1 MQIDLLELSLVT
13 LVVLIGSASQAAI
26 GMGLNLF
33 AIPLLLL
40 INPIYAPGPVLV
52 ASFAL
57 SFLALWRVP
66 ATVDR
71 RELSFALIG
80 LGVGTVIAG
89 VVAALIDSANL
100 ARLLGLSVVLG
111 VGLALSGWS
120 LALTQRNLV
129 IAGGGAG
136 LLGTIAGVHAP
147 PIALLYQGL
156 EPARVRGAILTFV
169 GIGNLFSIIALAV
182 VGRFG
187 ADQLMATSMLIPGVL
202 LGLLAAPRLARLIDA
217 KTLRLFV
224 LSISALSGL
233 LLIIG

>member
-89 VVAALIDSANL
+89 IVAALIDSANL
-100 ARLLGLSVVLG
+100 ARLLGLFVVLG

-120 LALTQRNLV
+120 LALTRRNLV